1 MLNKIIE
8 QIDSKLNNDDF
19 FPKDLS
25 IEGDRFYAITICL
38 TKQECLFLKN
48 ILEDIKNSLD

>member
-8 QIDSKLNNDDF
+8 QIDSKLNSGF
-19 FPKDLS
+19 FPDDLS
-25 IEGDRFYAITICL
+25 IEDDRFYATSIYL

-48 ILEDIKNSLD
+48 LLEDIKNSLD

>member
-8 QIDSKLNNDDF
+8 QIDSKLNNGF

-25 IEGDRFYAITICL
+25 VEDDRFYATTICL

-48 ILEDIKNSLD
+48 LLEDIKNTLD